1 MTLFSKLSFF
11 YEYIITNQRVICE
24 ISKDNFY
31 KVIYLILLSDII
43 LSVLLLF
50 WFFQYITKDS
60 CFFLACLHGTYGQNC
75 AMTCGNC
82 LENQTCDNVNGT
94 CTNGCDEGFKDD
106 FCKSG
111 MIELELGFKNS
122 SVFTSKERVVMIIIG
137 GHYLLM
143 SNFLTVF
150 VQSYYNKINEH
161 SLLLYWI

>member
-1 MTLFSKLSFF
+1 MSYCCFGFSNISLK
-11 YEYIITNQRVICE
+11 IRV
-24 ISKDNFY
+24 
-31 KVIYLILLSDII
+31 
-43 LSVLLLF
+43 
-50 WFFQYITKDS
+50 
-60 CFFLACLHGTYGQNC
+60 FLACLHGTYGQNC

-143 SNFLTVF
+143 SNFLTVLF
-150 VQSYYNKINEH
+150 SPISIK
-161 SLLLYWI
+161 

>member
-1 MTLFSKLSFF
+1 MFSQLFFF
-11 YEYIITNQRVICE
+11 YGTNQRVIRE
-24 ISKDNFY
+24 NSKDNFY
-31 KVIYLILLSDII
+31 KVIDLILLLDII

-60 CFFLACLHGTYGQNC
+60 CFLACLHDTFGQNC

-94 CTNGCDEGFKDD
+94 CTSGCVEGFKDD

-122 SVFTSKERVVMIIIG
+122 SVFT
-137 GHYLLM
+137 
-143 SNFLTVF
+143 
-150 VQSYYNKINEH
+150 
-161 SLLLYWI
+161 